1 MPRLLNGVG
10 IPNRKKRAE
19 LTEDISS
26 EVNIFRFFALTICKR
41 DALG

>member
-26 EVNIFRFFALTICKR
+26 EVSIFRFFALQSAKEMH
-41 DALG
+41 